1 MTTFTIAAN
10 SRRRNRSSF
19 FTNCQHPQFEPCT
32 RRNHPVMCGR
42 SIVLSEGT
50 RMTTSR
56 VDPLIGTR
64 LGERMTLIQEIGRGG
79 MGTVYRARHEILERD
94 FAVKILRSD
103 MRRDPVVVERFKRE
117 ARAASRLEHPN
128 VVFISDFDQLP
139 DRRFYIVMEF
149 ISGKSLRDLLNTE
162 GPMAVNRVCQILT
175 QIADALDYAHE
186 QGVIHRDLKSENI
199 ILTNSRGREV
209 AKILD
214 FGLAKL
220 VSDAVDMQSITNQGQ
235 IFGTPETMAPEQ
247 ITGGPIDN
255 RVDIYAMGVLTY
267 ELLVGKPPFSGHMLQ
282 VLMAHKKQAP
292 PKPSADRKDVPP
304 ELDDL
309 VLKCMAKE
317 PSGRYSRA
325 SELVTVYQNILQQS
339 AVVANRKTS
348 PPMAPLRQ
356 GVSSVRME
364 AALDEKGVLELRLHE
379 SVLEVAEHL
388 RDRNLGSARITQV
401 LATIL
406 EQEEKLVDLRNQKHL
421 LQTQLD
427 SIEVSG
433 RERAARLRHAII
445 SLTLETK
452 GKMESGEA
460 PAKLA
465 EDVRYQI
472 VELERRLSEVITD
485 QERSEKE
492 LEKQLARLV
501 QELQSIEHEIRK
513 NQDALFELIQSARGS
528 IGNSSTLR
536 NAFGQIDELRQKMA
550 RFPS

>member
-1 MTTFTIAAN
+1 
-10 SRRRNRSSF
+10 
-19 FTNCQHPQFEPCT
+19 
-32 RRNHPVMCGR
+32 
-42 SIVLSEGT
+42 
-50 RMTTSR
+50 MTTSR

-64 LGERMTLIQEIGRGG
+64 LGDRMTLIQEIGRGG

-149 ISGKSLRDLLNTE
+149 ISGKSLREILNAE

-220 VSDAVDMQSITNQGQ
+220 VSDALDMQSITNQGQ

-247 ITGGPIDN
+247 ITGSGIDN

-292 PKPSADRKDVPP
+292 PKPSADRKGVPP
-304 ELDDL
+304 ELDEL
-309 VLKCMAKE
+309 VLKCMAKD
-317 PSGRYSRA
+317 PAGRYSRA
-325 SELVTVYQNILQQS
+325 AELVAVYQGILHQA
-339 AVVANRKTS
+339 AVTANKKTA
-348 PPMAPLRQ
+348 PPMAPQRQ

-364 AALDEKGVLELRLHE
+364 PALDERGVLELRLHE
-379 SVLEVAEHL
+379 NVLEVAEHL
-388 RDRNLGSARITQV
+388 RDRNLGSARITQF
-401 LATIL
+401 LAAIL
-406 EQEEKLVDLRNQKHL
+406 EQEERLVDLRNQKHL

-452 GKMESGEA
+452 GKMEEGGA

-485 QERSEKE
+485 QECSEKE
-492 LEKQLARLV
+492 LEKQLARLL
-501 QELQSIEHEIRK
+501 QELQTIEHEIRK

-536 NAFGQIDELRQKMA
+536 NAFGQIDELRQKIA
-550 RFPS
+550 RLSS

>member
-1 MTTFTIAAN
+1 
-10 SRRRNRSSF
+10 
-19 FTNCQHPQFEPCT
+19 
-32 RRNHPVMCGR
+32 
-42 SIVLSEGT
+42 
-50 RMTTSR
+50 MTTSR
-56 VDPLIGTR
+56 ADPLIGTR

-162 GPMAVNRVCQILT
+162 GPMAVNRVCQILS

-220 VSDAVDMQSITNQGQ
+220 VSDALDMQSITNQGQ

-247 ITGGPIDN
+247 ITGGAIDN

-304 ELDDL
+304 ELDEL

-317 PSGRYSRA
+317 PSGRYTRA
-325 SELVTVYQNILQQS
+325 SELVAVYQGILQQS
-339 AVVANRKTS
+339 VAASNKKTS
-348 PPMAPLRQ
+348 PPMVPQRQ

-364 AALDEKGVLELRLHE
+364 SALDEKGVLELRLHE

-501 QELQSIEHEIRK
+501 QELQTIEHEIRK
-513 NQDALFELIQSARGS
+513 NQDALFELIQAARGS

-536 NAFGQIDELRQKMA
+536 NAFGQIDELRQRMA

>member
-1 MTTFTIAAN
+1 
-10 SRRRNRSSF
+10 
-19 FTNCQHPQFEPCT
+19 
-32 RRNHPVMCGR
+32 
-42 SIVLSEGT
+42 
-50 RMTTSR
+50 MTTSR

-64 LGERMTLIQEIGRGG
+64 LGDRMTLIQEIGRGG

-149 ISGKSLRDLLNTE
+149 ISGKSLREILNEE
-162 GPMAVNRVCQILT
+162 GPMAVNRVCQILA

-220 VSDAVDMQSITNQGQ
+220 VSDALDMQSITNQGQ

-247 ITGGPIDN
+247 ITGSGIDN

-292 PKPSADRKDVPP
+292 PKPSAERKGVPP
-304 ELDDL
+304 ELDEL
-309 VLKCMAKE
+309 VLKCMAKD
-317 PSGRYSRA
+317 PAGRYSRA
-325 SELVTVYQNILQQS
+325 SELVTIYQSILHQS
-339 AVVANRKTS
+339 TVAANKKTV
-348 PPMAPLRQ
+348 PPMAPQRHAT
-356 GVSSVRME
+356 SSIRME
-364 AALDEKGVLELRLHE
+364 SALDEKGVLELRLHE

-401 LATIL
+401 LAAIL
-406 EQEEKLVDLRNQKHL
+406 EQEEKLVDLRNQKHM

-452 GKMESGEA
+452 GKMESGNA

-492 LEKQLARLV
+492 LEKQLAHLV

-513 NQDALFELIQSARGS
+513 NQDALFELIQSARS
-528 IGNSSTLR
+528 TIGNSSTLR
-536 NAFGQIDELRQKMA
+536 NAFGQIDELRQKIA
-550 RFPS
+550 RMSL

>member
-1 MTTFTIAAN
+1 
-10 SRRRNRSSF
+10 
-19 FTNCQHPQFEPCT
+19 
-32 RRNHPVMCGR
+32 
-42 SIVLSEGT
+42 
-50 RMTTSR
+50 
-56 VDPLIGTR
+56 
-64 LGERMTLIQEIGRGG
+64 MTLIQEIGRGG

-149 ISGKSLRDLLNTE
+149 ISGKSLRDILNTE
-162 GPMAVNRVCQILT
+162 GPMNVSRVCAVLSQIG
-175 QIADALDYAHE
+175 DALDYAHE

-199 ILTNSRGREV
+199 VLTQSRGREV

-220 VSDAVDMQSITNQGQ
+220 VSDALDMQSITNQGQ

-247 ITGGPIDN
+247 ITGGAIDQ

-292 PKPSADRKDVPP
+292 PKPSAERKGVPP
-304 ELDDL
+304 ELDEL

-317 PSGRYSRA
+317 PSGRYTRA
-325 SELVTVYQNILQQS
+325 SELVAVYQ
-339 AVVANRKTS
+339 AVLHQAAVTANRKTQ
-348 PPMAPLRQ
+348 PPSAPRQ
-356 GVSSVRME
+356 GFSSVR
-364 AALDEKGVLELRLHE
+364 LDLAMDERGVLELKLHQ
-379 SVLEVAEHL
+379 SLLEVAEHL
-388 RDRNLGSARITQV
+388 RDRNLGSAHITQE
-401 LATIL
+401 LASVL
-406 EQEEKLVDLRNQKHL
+406 EQEEKIVDLRNRKHL

-452 GKMESGEA
+452 GNLEGGAA
-460 PAKLA
+460 PTKLA
-465 EDVRYQI
+465 EDVRFQI

-485 QERSEKE
+485 QERSEKD
-492 LEKQLARLV
+492 LEKQLALLV
-501 QELQSIEHEIRK
+501 QELQAVEHEIRK
-513 NQDALFELIQSARGS
+513 SRDSLFDLVQAARAS

-536 NAFGQIDELRQKMA
+536 NAYGQIDELRQKIA
-550 RFPS
+550 RISS

>member
-1 MTTFTIAAN
+1 MTTPRT
-10 SRRRNRSSF
+10 
-19 FTNCQHPQFEPCT
+19 
-32 RRNHPVMCGR
+32 
-42 SIVLSEGT
+42 
-50 RMTTSR
+50 
-56 VDPLIGTR
+56 DPLIGTR
-64 LGERMTLIQEIGRGG
+64 LGDRMTLIQEIGRGG

-149 ISGKSLRDLLNTE
+149 ISGKSLRDILNSD
-162 GPMAVNRVCQILT
+162 GPMNVTRVCAILS

-199 ILTNSRGREV
+199 ILTLSRGREV

-220 VSDAVDMQSITNQGQ
+220 VSDALDMQSITNQGQ

-247 ITGGPIDN
+247 ITGGPIDQ

-292 PKPSADRKDVPP
+292 PKPSAERKGVPP
-304 ELDDL
+304 ELDEL
-309 VLKCMAKE
+309 VIRCMAKD

-325 SELVTVYQNILQQS
+325 SELVAVYQSVMQQAS
-339 AVVANRKTS
+339 MAANKKTQ
-348 PPMAPLRQ
+348 PPIVPQRQ
-356 GVSSVRME
+356 GVSSVRMDS
-364 AALDEKGVLELRLHE
+364 ALDERGVLELKLHE

-388 RDRNLGSARITQV
+388 RDRNLGSAHITQV
-401 LATIL
+401 LAAIL
-406 EQEEKLVDLRNQKHL
+406 EQEERIMDLRNQKHL

-452 GKMESGEA
+452 GNLDGAAA

-472 VELERRLSEVITD
+472 VELERRLSEVISD

-492 LEKQLARLV
+492 LEKQLNRLV
-501 QELQSIEHEIRK
+501 QDLQTAEHEIRK
-513 NQDALFELIQSARGS
+513 HRDGLFELVQAARGS

-536 NAFGQIDELRQKMA
+536 NAYGQIDELRQKIG
-550 RFPS
+550 RLPS